1 MEAVPWNVAVVRSYL
16 GPGVLSSWAGRSPSR
31 PLPALLQV
39 GAQLPWLQDASTGS
53 HINEGYYRLFT
64 FAHTITC
71 TRF

>member
-39 GAQLPWLQDASTGS
+39 GAQLTMAARCKHGKS
-53 HINEGYYRLFT
+53 YK
-64 FAHTITC
+64 
-71 TRF
+71 